1 MSNNIPF
8 ISERK
13 DNIIMSAST
22 GINEGSFI
30 ANNPNAVGGA
40 VKPSSVLGSIA
51 GIAGPL
57 SVLSP
62 ATAIVTAPIA
72 AIAGIGSAI
81 AKLFGGGLTQRELD
95 MVMQIKSRVEQRRD
109 LRGVTGSPAT

>member
-1 MSNNIPF
+1 MSSNIPF
-8 ISERK
+8 LSDRK
-13 DNIIMSAST
+13 DNIMSSSL
-22 GINEGSFI
+22 GVNDSSFV
-30 ANNPNAVGGA
+30 ANKSEPTGGA
-40 VKPSSVLGSIA
+40 VKPSAVLGSIA

-62 ATAIVTAPIA
+62 ATAIITAPIA

-95 MVMQIKSRVEQRRD
+95 MVMQIKSRVDQRRD
-109 LRGVTGSPAT
+109 LRGVTGNPAT